1 MNILQRRMFQK
12 GGEATPSFTL
22 VDPGRS
28 ITREEMTGFGAGIGG
43 GRDPLAATLMSAK
56 KTELMDIVA
65 DETGQLYG
73 KEGDRLIP
81 IDMAMGRTPREAL
94 LNMEKEM
101 GIESLRNNA
110 MLAATLLPAG
120 RLLGGGTSKVRDF
133 FYKPSSADFTVTPGG
148 VASAVTIGDKIT
160 GPGKTAL
167 FGLGAGSLYLGA
179 EGLKDA
185 AVTTPDEIAASLEE
199 IESSKPKES
208 STEVAAKITDD
219 KIVEVKNS
227 EVTTE
232 DPTGVQDETDV
243 LVASEAEE
251 PKTFQTT
258 IFQNPNF
265 VRLIRN
271 LSAGLAT
278 SESMAEGLAKGAA
291 SAASERFLADQ
302 EEIKR
307 LADLKAAEGKSFEEI
322 QEFILKEK
330 IKNIPTKKEQADAK
344 VELANFAD
352 AFAEADT
359 SEQLFGAVLEIASKN
374 DISGLGP
381 VSSSLFKEY
390 VRRPLGAKVPLT
402 ARERA
407 IKILEQISNGQ
418 IKTITGESG
427 RTISN
432 NDRKIAR
439 ELVGNLRNPL
449 VSEEDVLARI
459 SLQLTTVAQRKKKAK
474 NQYDAYAA
482 FFSENGLQIPIQL
495 TTDKINTSF
504 GSPQAGRVRIKLSPT
519 Q

>member
-120 RLLGGGTSKVRDF
+120 RLLGGGASKVRDF

-291 SAASERFLADQ
+291 SAAAER
-302 EEIKR
+302 
-307 LADLKAAEGKSFEEI
+307 AAE
-322 QEFILKEK
+322 
-330 IKNIPTKKEQADAK
+330 EQ
-344 VELANFAD
+344 
-352 AFAEADT
+352 AFAEREFEMEKLETQAIADLEKERLKKQLDMGKDFRTKQAEYETDLSNASFEYET
-359 SEQLFGAVLEIASKN
+359 SDLVIAGIKRARKLVETGKATGIGPIAGEYGRRALAFTGADIPLTIREQAKSEIN
-374 DISGLGP
+374 DIINGN
-381 VSSSLFKEY
+381 
-390 VRRPLGAKVPLT
+390 
-402 ARERA
+402 
-407 IKILEQISNGQ
+407 IKDL
-418 IKTITGESG
+418 TGESG

-432 NDRKIAR
+432 LDRQVAAN
-439 ELVGNLRNPL
+439 LVGNIDFFADKQTVLKKLALAESRARNRRENAYNNYLAAKKPFEN
-449 VSEEDVLARI
+449 VGYKIPSRFDVLAQQTQPDEQRVR
-459 SLQLTTVAQRKKKAK
+459 LQLR
-474 NQYDAYAA
+474 
-482 FFSENGLQIPIQL
+482 
-495 TTDKINTSF
+495 
-504 GSPQAGRVRIKLSPT
+504 
-519 Q
+519 

>member
-1 MNILQRRMFQK
+1 MNILQRRMFQE
-12 GGEATPSFTL
+12 GGEATPNFTL

-28 ITREEMTGFGAGIGG
+28 ITREEITGFGAGIGG

-94 LNMEKEM
+94 LNMEKSS
-101 GIESLRNNA
+101 GFDNLINTALTAGSIA
-110 MLAATLLPAG
+110 LLKRPVGAG
-120 RLLGGGTSKVRDF
+120 VSGVGKM
-133 FYKPSSADFTVTPGG
+133 FYKPSATNFTVTPGG
-148 VASAVTIGDKIT
+148 VASAITAADKIT
-160 GPGKTAL
+160 GLGKAT
-167 FGLGAGSLYLGA
+167 LGAAALGTTLA
-179 EGLKDA
+179 AGEGLKDVA
-185 AVTTPDEIAASLEE
+185 ITTPDEIAAGLEE

-291 SAASERFLADQ
+291 SAAAER
-302 EEIKR
+302 
-307 LADLKAAEGKSFEEI
+307 AAE
-322 QEFILKEK
+322 
-330 IKNIPTKKEQADAK
+330 EQ
-344 VELANFAD
+344 
-352 AFAEADT
+352 AFAEREFEMEKLEAKAEDDLQKELLKKQLDMGKDFRAKQAEYETDLSNASFEYDT
-359 SEQLFGAVLEIASKN
+359 SDAVIGAIKEARRYVQTGNVTGLTPLIGEYIRKAKAFVGAGGKKLTDREIAKNLIN
-374 DISGLGP
+374 DIINGNI
-381 VSSSLFKEY
+381 KE
-390 VRRPLGAKVPLT
+390 L
-402 ARERA
+402 
-407 IKILEQISNGQ
+407 
-418 IKTITGESG
+418 TGESG

-432 NDRKIAR
+432 LDRQVAANLIGAIDWKADQATVLQKL
-439 ELVGNLRNPL
+439 ELA
-449 VSEEDVLARI
+449 EERA
-459 SLQLTTVAQRKKKAK
+459 RKKKENSYK
-474 NQYDAYAA
+474 NYLAA
-482 FFSENGLQIPIQL
+482 RKPFEN
-495 TTDKINTSF
+495 
-504 GSPQAGRVRIKLSPT
+504 AGYRVPSRFDILSQQVQPEGERVRL
-519 Q
+519 QLR

>member
-1 MNILQRRMFQK
+1 MFQG
-12 GGEATPSFTL
+12 GGEATPKFTL

-65 DETGQLYG
+65 DETGQFYG

-101 GIESLRNNA
+101 GIDSLRNNA
-110 MLAATLLPAG
+110 MLAATLFPSG
-120 RLLGGGTSKVRDF
+120 KIIQGLGKGSSKIGSL
-133 FYKPSSADFTVTPGG
+133 FYKPSAADFTVTPGG

-160 GPGKTAL
+160 APGKTAL
-167 FGLGAGSLYLGA
+167 LGLGAGSLYLGA

-185 AVTTPDEIAASLEE
+185 AITTPDEIATDLEE
-199 IESSKPKES
+199 IEASKPKES

-227 EVTTE
+227 EVITE
-232 DPTGVQDETDV
+232 DPTEKESETDV
-243 LVASEAEE
+243 LVESEAEK

-265 VRLIRN
+265 IRLLRN
-271 LSAGLAT
+271 ISAGLAT
-278 SESMAEGLAKGAA
+278 SDSMAEGLAKGAA
-291 SAASERFLADQ
+291 AAAEERFLADQ

-390 VRRPLGAKVPLT
+390 VRRPFGAKVPLT

-407 IKILEQISNGQ
+407 IKILEQIANGQ

-495 TTDKINTSF
+495 TTDKIDTSL